1 VTPHCESE
9 AQDHKTKAEEPNQ
22 NSAVISSGDLIGSVN
37 ILATWI
43 RGIGEM
49 NVTSGVM
56 SRRKFFSENT
66 ILTTWTRETGET
78 RYVFRYRTSLV

>member
-1 VTPHCESE
+1 VTPHCQSE
-9 AQDHKTKAEEPNQ
+9 TQDHQAETEEPNQ
-22 NSAVISSGDLIGSVN
+22 NSAVISSGDLIGSVD
-37 ILATWI
+37 IFTSWI

-49 NVTSGVM
+49 NMTSGVM

-66 ILTTWTRETGET
+66 ILTTWMRKMGET